1 MIKEHSCRQC
11 GIQIEYTGDFS
22 YIGALYGH
30 CTVSQLKITNTSG
43 RDWQR
48 MTVSLTSAFIKT
60 QIRVYDGIS
69 SGESVVVIPD
79 SLEVDLD
86 RLYHIGEDY
95 ASELRVVVS
104 GDDDT
109 YETACFPIKIHT
121 RNYYSGDS
129 GHLAD
134 LAAFVDPAHTL
145 VGDLTA
151 KITVSAESDLD
162 SFGRLRRLVGEIY
175 DRARGLDISYRD
187 VFFRADKGQEIAT
200 LDAIDSERH
209 GNSLDIALLMCS
221 CLERLGVR
229 SSLIYF
235 NSSVIVGAWTDDV
248 SAPDTPVVESAE
260 DIYGLIASDRPQL
273 VLVDPSGIA
282 SGKDFEDAN
291 YSANKLLLNE
301 DPRYLIDIAV
311 ARSHGV
317 RTMASAGSP
326 QREVETPEDKEKGEN
341 VFALLKERGVAA
353 VPETDGTLFMPYL
366 LDSSQIAAVAEAG
379 KGASLV
385 LDAPAGERR
394 MQTVVS
400 MIADAVCRDRRVL
413 CVCADDVSRERI
425 KRSLD
430 GIMAS
435 VDEASDAADGDF
447 GKLTAMFDAVH
458 RRASD
463 GLSLY
468 DVIEKYYGIDG
479 EVIEMSR
486 ARAKSLDASEA
497 GEIAGI
503 LRSFDSISEMFGK
516 HPSRL
521 PLAGIY
527 PRVRTSRGQA
537 RIEAFLEEFP
547 RFVRRAKR
555 RERSLLNRWFFH
567 HDAMHYLDRIEQ
579 WNTFRR
585 LVVIDERLTADID
598 TIAEAVARWH
608 KSKSL
613 FADWSTFADEV
624 VSLNRLGAFDTLEF
638 YLDGHSGKETA
649 NAFLKGY
656 YLARG
661 RNALRSGDVLRDFD
675 AARFESKIDACR
687 RELEGEVSACRKLFA
702 GKSGDMLTL
711 TTARCLP
718 DDMGAYGVA
727 VVVDAG
733 MVAADALV
741 SIVESVGQIVM
752 AGDSRVAAEGSV
764 LSQAVEAGV
773 SQCTLRYADAVCH
786 ESLSVFDVRTFYG
799 GKMITFPSADDRRR
813 VAHFIDPAGTFDRT
827 TKTNIVE
834 AQAVVERLRGQ
845 VMDAAGES
853 DAVSVAVVVIGDA
866 QCELTAR
873 LWSDAV
879 SADKALKAAIESR
892 MVSVSVMRLRD
903 VRCDDLFDDVVL
915 SVGYAPDSSG
925 RVLLDIDGIS
935 GRHGDRLVNIAASC
949 ARRSL
954 TVLSSLRPAH
964 IPADE
969 VMPYG
974 VRVFRSFLAYAMDPS
989 RLDEGT
995 GTVSAVV
1002 RSISD
1007 ALRQRGLATDLN
1019 VGRSG
1024 WRVDIAVRNPDD
1036 GSRYMFG
1043 IIVDGRNYASLPT
1056 VADRDI
1062 VVPGVLASL
1071 GWDVKRVWA
1080 AEWFGDSD
1088 AVLARLLG

>member
-11 GIQIEYTGDFS
+11 GIQIEYTGDFL

-30 CTVSQLKITNTSG
+30 CKVSQLKITNTSG

-86 RLYHIGEDY
+86 RLYHIGDDY

-134 LAAFVDPAHTL
+134 LAAFVDPVHTL
-145 VGDLTA
+145 VGELTA

-175 DRARGLDISYRD
+175 AGAKDLDISYRD

-209 GNSLDIALLMCS
+209 GNSLDIALLLCS

-248 SAPDTPVVESAE
+248 PAHDTPVVESAE

-301 DPRYLIDIAV
+301 DPRYLIDIAA

-317 RTMASAGSP
+317 RTMVAP

-341 VFALLKERGVAA
+341 VFTLFKERGVAA
-353 VPETDGTLFMPYL
+353 VPETDGTPFMPYL
-366 LDSSQIAAVAEAG
+366 LDSSQISAVAEAG

-394 MQTVVS
+394 IQTVVS
-400 MIADAVCRDRRVL
+400 MIADAVCHDRRVL
-413 CVCADDVSRERI
+413 CVCDDDVSRERI

-435 VDEASDAADGDF
+435 GYEASDAADGDF

-479 EVIEMSR
+479 EVMEMSR

-503 LRSFDSISEMFGK
+503 LRSFDSISDMFGK

-624 VSLNRLGAFDTLEF
+624 VSLNRLGAFDTLEY

-675 AARFESKIDACR
+675 AVRFESEIDACR
-687 RELEGEVSACRKLFA
+687 RELEGEVSSCRKLYA
-702 GKSGDMLTL
+702 GKSGAMLTL

-718 DDMGAYGVA
+718 ADMGAYDVA

-741 SIVESVGQIVM
+741 SIIESAGQIVM
-752 AGDSRVAAEGSV
+752 AGDSRVAAEGSM
-764 LSQAVEAGV
+764 LSQAAEAGV
-773 SQCTLRYADAVCH
+773 SQCTLRYADAVGH
-786 ESLSVFDVRTFYG
+786 ESLSQFASRTFYG
-799 GKMITFPSADDRRR
+799 GRMITFPSADDRRR
-813 VAHFIDPAGTFDRT
+813 VVHFIDPAGTFDRA

-834 AQAVVERLRGQ
+834 AQAVVERLRGL
-845 VMDAAGES
+845 VVDAAGEKE
-853 DAVSVAVVVIGDA
+853 VAAVVIGDD
-866 QCELTAR
+866 QCELTSR

-879 SADKALKAAIESR
+879 STDSTLKAAIESR
-892 MVSVSVMRLRD
+892 MVSVSVTRLRD

-935 GRHGDRLVNIAASC
+935 GRHGYRLVNIAASC
-949 ARRSL
+949 ACRSL

-989 RLDEGT
+989 RLDEGI

-1043 IIVDGRNYASLPT
+1043 IIVDGRNYESLPT

-1062 VVPGVLASL
+1062 IVPGVLASL
-1071 GWDVKRVWA
+1071 GWDVRRVWA

>member
-11 GIQIEYTGDFS
+11 GVQIEYTGDFS

-30 CTVSQLKITNTSG
+30 CMVSRLKITNTSG
-43 RDWQR
+43 RDWRR

-60 QIRVYDGIS
+60 QVRVYDGIS

-79 SLEVDLD
+79 SLDVDLD

-134 LAAFVDPAHTL
+134 LAAFVDPGHTL
-145 VGDLTA
+145 VGELAA
-151 KITVSAESDLD
+151 KIAVSDESDLD

-175 DRARGLDISYRD
+175 DRAKDLDISYRD

-200 LDAIDSERH
+200 LDVIDSDRQ
-209 GNSLDIALLMCS
+209 GNSLDIALLLCS
-221 CLERLGVR
+221 CLERQGVR

-248 SAPDTPVVESAE
+248 PAPDTPVVESAE
-260 DIYGLIASDRPQL
+260 GIYGLIASDRPQL

-301 DPRYLIDIAV
+301 DPRYLIDIAA

-317 RTMASAGSP
+317 MTMVAP
-326 QREVETPEDKEKGEN
+326 RLKVETPEDKEKAEN
-341 VFALLKERGVAA
+341 VFALLKERGTAA
-353 VPETDGTLFMPYL
+353 VPETDGTPFMPYL

-379 KGASLV
+379 RGASLV

-430 GIMAS
+430 DIMAS
-435 VDEASDAADGDF
+435 GDEASDVADGDF

-458 RRASD
+458 RHASD

-468 DVIEKYYGIDG
+468 DVVEKYYGIDG
-479 EVIEMSR
+479 AVMEMSR
-486 ARAKSLDASEA
+486 ARAKSLDSSEA

-503 LRSFDSISEMFGK
+503 LRSFDSISDVLGK

-624 VSLNRLGAFDTLEF
+624 VSLNRLGAFDTLEY

-661 RNALRSGDVLRDFD
+661 CNALRNGDVLRDFD
-675 AARFESKIDACR
+675 AARFESEIDACR
-687 RELEGEVSACRKLFA
+687 RELEDEVSSCRKLYA
-702 GKSGDMLTL
+702 GKSGAMPTL
-711 TTARCLP
+711 TTVRNLP
-718 DDMGAYGVA
+718 ADMGAYDV
-727 VVVDAG
+727 VFVVDAD
-733 MVAADALV
+733 MIVADALAA
-741 SIVESVGQIVM
+741 IVESAGLIVLV
-752 AGDSRVAAEGSV
+752 GDSRVAAEGAM
-764 LSQAVEAGV
+764 LSQAVEAEV
-773 SQCTLRYADAVCH
+773 PQCTLRYADAVGH
-786 ESLSVFDVRTFYG
+786 ESLSQFAGRTFYG
-799 GKMITFPSADDRRR
+799 GKMITFPSADDCCR
-813 VAHFIDPAGTFDRT
+813 VVHFIDPAGTFDRAT
-827 TKTNIVE
+827 NTNIVE
-834 AQAVVERLRGQ
+834 ARAVVERLRGQ
-845 VMDAAGES
+845 VMDAAGEKE
-853 DAVSVAVVVIGDA
+853 AVSVAAVVIGDA

-879 SADKALKAAIESR
+879 SADRTLKAAIESR
-892 MVSVSVMRLRD
+892 LVSVSVTRLRD

-935 GRHGDRLVNIAASC
+935 GRHGDRLVNMASSC

-954 TVLSSLRPAH
+954 TVLSSLRLAH

-995 GTVSAVV
+995 GSVSAVV

-1007 ALRQRGLATDLN
+1007 ALRQRGLVADIN

-1036 GSRYMFG
+1036 DSRYMFG
-1043 IIVDGRNYASLPT
+1043 IIVDGRNYESLPT

-1080 AEWFGDSD
+1080 VEWFSDSD